1 MHCPEKTLLHNNQGY
16 LTVQKGNNIVY
27 ADHFFLGQNVPDAD
41 SPGEI
46 ESYECAE
53 IEVKLIRP
61 LYIFKCGEF
70 RGIKETLAYI
80 NVWGDDNETF
90 FNYGFSKDKWKVLYA
105 SVTKRIPNAFS
116 ETIFKKHMVELL
128 N

>member
-1 MHCPEKTLLHNNQGY
+1 MHCPEKTLLHNNQVY

-61 LYIFKCGEF
+61 LYIFKSG
-70 RGIKETLAYI
+70 
-80 NVWGDDNETF
+80 
-90 FNYGFSKDKWKVLYA
+90 
-105 SVTKRIPNAFS
+105 
-116 ETIFKKHMVELL
+116 
-128 N
+128 